1 MELKVW
7 VEGIQRIVCGV
18 TDSTTCQDVVFALAH
33 ATGKTGRFT
42 LIERWRNNERALA
55 PQETPL
61 KILMKWGEYS
71 SDVHFVLQRSDHKHP
86 QSQQQIQRQQEK
98 LMQEQQQTLQQNG
111 THIRQRSL
119 PSTNNSNNINSRSN
133 PASPVTSP
141 TLGLYNKRDNMSMPA
156 FVRDTETRKSLVT
169 SPPMINQNDRP
180 QIRNLMS
187 PQMQH
192 RPFNNPIISPQKFPV
207 SPIYMNSPGGG
218 SDRSGSGQEPEYA
231 TPIKLNRNPGNNGE
245 LTAADVRNS
254 LDRKINQQTQ
264 LKPMYQHHRGASNEN
279 LLMENNSNGHQ
290 SPSVSSNGSLVP
302 PPYRDPPPA
311 RSSPQ
316 INNTTKSPGQQQ
328 NNSFE
333 ITGRRIDFKDDHP
346 PPQQQ
351 QQEPMHLNN
360 AQYRELVQLIQF
372 QRDKISTQQSD
383 LTKYDAEI
391 VFLENKSREQQQQLE
406 AIVQE
411 INKTDMLYRQ
421 GNDQLQTLS
430 YVEEENEL
438 VKQQEKTLK
447 SEITLLR
454 SKLANCETELLQC
467 KNKIRLLMDEIHL
480 EQRCLSQELNNRQ
493 QIERHLMHEVERIQ
507 SEIDMATKHSEMS
520 SKTAENLKKDVT
532 CIESAISEKK
542 KQLEQ
547 LVHQMKEVNLQ
558 SLAAAAPAEEVK
570 NLIESSMK
578 PGSSRRIIGSPRQL
592 ENAVPTSKNPHGVWV

>member
-18 TDSTTCQDVVFALAH
+18 TDATTCQDIVFALAH

-55 PQETPL
+55 PQENPL
-61 KILMKWGEYS
+61 KILMKWGQYS
-71 SDVHFVLQRSDHKHP
+71 SDVQFVLQRSEQKQQLQQHP
-86 QSQQQIQRQQEK
+86 QSKQQLQRQQEK
-98 LMQEQQQTLQQNG
+98 AMQEGN
-111 THIRQRSL
+111 HVRQRSL
-119 PSTNNSNNINSRSN
+119 PSTNPSTMTNSNTNARSN

-156 FVRDTETRKSLVT
+156 FVREAETRKSLT
-169 SPPMINQNDRP
+169 TQDRP
-180 QIRNLMS
+180 VVRNLMS

-192 RPFNNPIISPQKFPV
+192 RPFNPLISPHKYAHSSPGSNHES
-207 SPIYMNSPGGG
+207 SPINHNEWHNTS
-218 SDRSGSGQEPEYA
+218 
-231 TPIKLNRNPGNNGE
+231 NGE
-245 LTAADVRNS
+245 VTAADVRNS
-254 LDRKINQQTQ
+254 LDRKVNM
-264 LKPMYQHHRGASNEN
+264 KPMRGGMSSNEN
-279 LLMENNSNGHQ
+279 LLAENNNMNGQQ

-302 PPYRDPPPA
+302 PPYRDPPAP
-311 RSSPQ
+311 RSSPL
-316 INNTTKSPGQQQ
+316 INNKSNPILDQ
-328 NNSFE
+328 NIVN
-333 ITGRRIDFKDDHP
+333 GRRIDFNEMPNGVND
-346 PPQQQ
+346 QQYGQ
-351 QQEPMHLNN
+351 NGS
-360 AQYRELVQLIQF
+360 QYRDLVQLIQF
-372 QRDKISTQQSD
+372 QRDKITVQQSD

-391 VFLENKSREQQQQLE
+391 VFLENKSREQQLQLE

-411 INKTDMLYRQ
+411 INKTDIIYRQ
-421 GNDQLQTLS
+421 GNDQLQTLA

-480 EQRCLSQELNNRQ
+480 EQRCINQEFNNRQ
-493 QIERHLMHEVERIQ
+493 QMERHLMHEVERIQ
-507 SEIDMATKHSEMS
+507 SDIEIAAQTSEMS
-520 SKTAENLKKDVT
+520 NKAAENLKKDVAG
-532 CIESAISEKK
+532 IEMAIAEKK
-542 KQLEQ
+542 KQVEQ

-558 SLAAAAPAEEVK
+558 SLAQAAPAEEVK

>member
-18 TDSTTCQDVVFALAH
+18 TDATTCQDVVFALAH

-71 SDVHFVLQRSDHKHP
+71 SDVQFVLQRSEQKHP

-98 LMQEQQQTLQQNG
+98 LMQQNG
-111 THIRQRSL
+111 THVRQRSL
-119 PSTNNSNNINSRSN
+119 PSANTTNVTNSRSN
-133 PASPVTSP
+133 PASPVSP
-141 TLGLYNKRDNMSMPA
+141 TIGLYNKRDNMSMPA
-156 FVRDTETRKSLVT
+156 FVRDAETRKSLVT
-169 SPPMINQNDRP
+169 SPSNSLDRP
-180 QIRNLMS
+180 PVRNVMS

-192 RPFNNPIISPQKFPV
+192 RPFIPIISPQKHPGSPV
-207 SPIYMNSPGGG
+207 YMNSPGG
-218 SDRSGSGQEPEYA
+218 SELSGSGQEPEYA
-231 TPIKLNRNPGNNGE
+231 TPIKAGTNRSGAE

-254 LDRKINQQTQ
+254 LDRKVNATQQ
-264 LKPMYQHHRGASNEN
+264 KAFHMRMSNEN
-279 LLMENNSNGHQ
+279 LLENNGHH

-302 PPYRDPPPA
+302 PPYRDPPAP
-311 RSSPQ
+311 RSSPL
-316 INNTTKSPGQQQ
+316 INNSLGRSPQAGLSEV
-328 NNSFE
+328 N
-333 ITGRRIDFKDDHP
+333 GRRIDFKDYASNEVPDM
-346 PPQQQ
+346 QQ
-351 QQEPMHLNN
+351 MHN
-360 AQYRELVQLIQF
+360 AQYRDLVQLIQF
-372 QRDKISTQQSD
+372 QRDKITVQQSD

-391 VFLENKSREQQQQLE
+391 VFLENKSREQQLQLE

-411 INKTDMLYRQ
+411 INKTDIMYRQ
-421 GNDQLQTLS
+421 GNDQLQTLA

-480 EQRCLSQELNNRQ
+480 EQRCISQEFSNRQ
-493 QIERHLMHEVERIQ
+493 QMERHLMHEVERIQ
-507 SEIDMATKHSEMS
+507 TDIDMATQGSEMS
-520 SKTAENLKKDVT
+520 GKAAENLKKDVAG
-532 CIESAISEKK
+532 IEMAIAEKK
-542 KQLEQ
+542 KQVEQ

-570 NLIESSMK
+570 NLIECK
-578 PGSSRRIIGSPRQL
+578 
-592 ENAVPTSKNPHGVWV
+592 